1 MTVSTALIRLFC
13 FFGVCKTL
21 ISDNG
26 TEFTAE
32 VTKTVCRLFQVPQEF
47 TPSYIHHCLGAC
59 ERTHRTLAEKLTP
72 YVHSNMSCWES
83 VLPMIV
89 FAMNNAVHSTTQY
102 SPFEVVF
109 LERPRFPLFGHFEP
123 DLKHVPL
130 DLHRYVQNC
139 SEKLTVMRE
148 QVLGNIRSR
157 DTIQKHF
164 H

>member
-1 MTVSTALIRLFC
+1 MYAEPLASKDAVTVSTTLIRLFC
-13 FFGVCKTL
+13 LFGVCKTL

-89 FAMNNAVHSTTQY
+89 FAMKMQY
-102 SPFEVVF
+102 IPLLNIHLLRLYF
-109 LERPRFPLFGHFEP
+109 LR
-123 DLKHVPL
+123 DHVSHYSDIL
-130 DLHRYVQNC
+130 
-139 SEKLTVMRE
+139 SLTLRMF
-148 QVLGNIRSR
+148 L
-157 DTIQKHF
+157 
-164 H
+164 